1 MTESGSHEQSRIAP
15 DRPSDRERSER
26 YTIYVLRAIFFAS
39 AMGIGLYVSRQN
51 ESTID
56 PFISM
61 LVAGALA
68 AVVILVEALSARSSI
83 ATVSAIVFGLTI
95 GFIAANLF
103 IGVVSLM
110 GDFETK
116 EGASALR
123 YIRLALTLTFCFL
136 GVTYILRTKDDVR
149 FIVPYVEFQ
158 KRVKGPRPLILDTS
172 ALIDGRIVDLA
183 AKNLFD
189 APMVVPRFV
198 IEELQ
203 KVADS
208 GDKMRR
214 QRGRRGLDRLK
225 ALQELP
231 QIEFELTETTV
242 PTVEKV
248 DGKLV
253 ELTRSRDGRLVTVD
267 FNLVKVCD
275 VEKVEVLN
283 LNDLAQAFRAPAIPG
298 DRIVLKVVRPGENPT
313 QGVGYLEDG
322 TMVVIDGARE
332 KQGSEVALVIT
343 SSIQTS
349 AGRMLF
355 GRMEGAPEK
364 PAEKATEKPAEKAP
378 EKPAEKPEAPKPA

>member
-1 MTESGSHEQSRIAP
+1 MTDSGSHETAQAP
-15 DRPSDRERSER
+15 RVETRSER
-26 YTIYVLRAIFFAS
+26 ERAERFTIYVLRAVFFAS
-39 AMGIGLYVSRQN
+39 AVGIGLYVSRQ

-56 PFISM
+56 PFLSM

-68 AVVILVEALSARSSI
+68 AGVILVEWLSKKSSI
-83 ATVSAIVFGLTI
+83 ATVSAVVFGLII

-110 GDFETK
+110 GEFEGKAGEET
-116 EGASALR
+116 LR

-158 KRVKGPRPLILDTS
+158 KRVKGPRPLVIDTS

-183 AKNLFD
+183 MKGIFD
-189 APMVVPRFV
+189 APLVVARFV

-208 GDKMRR
+208 GDKTRR
-214 QRGRRGLDRLK
+214 ARGRRGLERLK
-225 ALQELP
+225 ALQEIP
-231 QIEFELTETTV
+231 QIDVELLESSM
-242 PTVEKV
+242 PLVEKV
-248 DGKLV
+248 DAKLV

-267 FNLVKVCD
+267 FNLVKVCE
-275 VEKVEVLN
+275 VEKVAVLN

-298 DRIVLKVVRPGENPT
+298 DRMKIKVVRPGEGPT

-332 KQGSEVALVIT
+332 KIGSEVPLVIT

-349 AGRMLF
+349 AGRMVFSRL
-355 GRMEGAPEK
+355 EEPPPAPS
-364 PAEKATEKPAEKAP
+364 PQPPAAEKKEE
-378 EKPAEKPEAPKPA
+378 PKPA

>member
-1 MTESGSHEQSRIAP
+1 MEATPQLEPPPRRESPKPPTQQFTA
-15 DRPSDRERSER
+15 
-26 YTIYVLRAIFFAS
+26 YVLRAIFFAS
-39 AMGIGLYVSRQN
+39 AMGIGLYVAN
-51 ESTID
+51 EAHLD
-56 PFISM
+56 QFISM

-68 AVVILVEALSARSSI
+68 VVVILVEWLSAKSSI
-83 ATVSAIVFGLTI
+83 ATVSAVVFGLII

-103 IGVVSLM
+103 IGVISLM
-110 GDFETK
+110 GDFDTK
-116 EGASALR
+116 EGAAALR
-123 YIRLALTLTFCFL
+123 YIRIALTLTFCFL
-136 GVTYILRTKDDVR
+136 GVSYILKTKDDLR

-183 AKNLFD
+183 AKSLFD
-189 APMVVPRFV
+189 APLVVPHFV

-203 KVADS
+203 RVADS

-214 QRGRRGLDRLK
+214 ARGRRGLERLK

-231 QIEFELTETTV
+231 QIELELTETTV
-242 PTVEKV
+242 PIAEKV
-248 DGKLV
+248 DAKLV
-253 ELTRSRDGRLVTVD
+253 ELTRVRDGRLVTVD

-275 VEKVEVLN
+275 VEKVDSLN

-298 DRIVLKVVRPGENPT
+298 DRIQLKVVRTGEGPA

-332 KQGSEVALVIT
+332 KVGQEVPLVIT

-355 GRMEGAPEK
+355 GRLEEAAVPAEAK
-364 PAEKATEKPAEKAP
+364 PA
-378 EKPAEKPEAPKPA
+378 

>member
-1 MTESGSHEQSRIAP
+1 MADSDHNDSPPRIEST
-15 DRPSDRERSER
+15 SDRERSQR
-26 YTIYVLRAIFFAS
+26 FTIYVLRAIFFAS
-39 AMGIGLYVSRQN
+39 AVGIGVYISRV

-56 PFISM
+56 PFFSM
-61 LVAGALA
+61 IIAGALA
-68 AVVILVEALSARSSI
+68 GVVIIVEALSARSSI
-83 ATVSAIVFGLTI
+83 ATVSAVVFGLII
-95 GFIAANLF
+95 GFLAANLF

-116 EGASALR
+116 EGQAALR
-123 YIRLALTLTFCFL
+123 YIRLALTLVFCFL

-189 APMVVPRFV
+189 APVVVPRFV

-208 GDKMRR
+208 GDKTRR
-214 QRGRRGLDRLK
+214 ARGRRGLDRLK

-231 QIEFELTETTV
+231 QIEFELSETTV
-242 PTVEKV
+242 PLVEKV

-267 FNLVKVCD
+267 FNLVKVCA

-298 DRIVLKVVRPGENPT
+298 DRIVLKVVRPGESAA

-332 KQGSEVALVIT
+332 KQGQEVPLVIT

-355 GRMEGAPEK
+355 GRMEEAAPA
-364 PAEKATEKPAEKAP
+364 PAAAEKKEE
-378 EKPAEKPEAPKPA
+378 PKPA

>member
-1 MTESGSHEQSRIAP
+1 MTAEPEAHEP
-15 DRPSDRERSER
+15 PRPRPLDRERSQR
-26 YTIYVLRAIFFAS
+26 FTIYVLRAIFFAS
-39 AMGIGLYVSRQN
+39 AMGIGLYVSTQ

-56 PFISM
+56 PFFSM
-61 LVAGALA
+61 VIAGALA
-68 AVVILVEALSARSSI
+68 GAVIIVESLSAQSSI
-83 ATVSAIVFGLTI
+83 ATVSAIVFGLII
-95 GFIAANLF
+95 GFIAAQLF

-110 GDFETK
+110 GDFEK
-116 EGASALR
+116 PEGVKAMR
-123 YIRLALTLTFCFL
+123 YIRLALTLTFCFF
-136 GVTYILRTKDDVR
+136 GVTYILRTKDDLR

-158 KRVKGPRPLILDTS
+158 KRVKGPRPLVLDTS

-183 AKNLFD
+183 QKNLFD
-189 APMVVPRFV
+189 ATLVVPRFV

-203 KVADS
+203 RVADS
-208 GDKMRR
+208 GDKTRR
-214 QRGRRGLDRLK
+214 ARGRRGLERLK

-231 QIEFELTETTV
+231 QVDVELSETSV

-248 DGKLV
+248 DAKLV
-253 ELTRSRDGRLVTVD
+253 ELTRARDGRLVTVD
-267 FNLVKVCD
+267 FNLAKVCD

-298 DRIVLKVVRPGENPT
+298 DRIVLRVVRPGESPG

-332 KQGSEVALVIT
+332 KQGQDVALVIT

-355 GRMEGAPEK
+355 GRMEEAAAAAAPAPAAAPEK
-364 PAEKATEKPAEKAP
+364 P
-378 EKPAEKPEAPKPA
+378 KPENPTENPKP

>member
-1 MTESGSHEQSRIAP
+1 MADSEIHEQPRGPARASATN
-15 DRPSDRERSER
+15 ERF
-26 YTIYVLRAIFFAS
+26 TFYVLRAVFFAS
-39 AMGIGLYVSRQN
+39 AMGIGLYVSR
-51 ESTID
+51 EVSTID

-83 ATVSAIVFGLTI
+83 ATVSAIVFGLII

-103 IGVVSLM
+103 IGVISLM
-110 GDFETK
+110 GDFEGKAGEAT
-116 EGASALR
+116 LR
-123 YIRLALTLTFCFL
+123 FIRLALTLTFCFL

-189 APMVVPRFV
+189 APFVVPRFV

-203 KVADS
+203 RVADS
-208 GDKMRR
+208 GDKTRR
-214 QRGRRGLDRLK
+214 ARGRRGLERLK

-231 QIEFELTETTV
+231 HLDVELSETTV
-242 PTVEKV
+242 PLVEKV
-248 DGKLV
+248 DAKLV
-253 ELTRSRDGRLVTVD
+253 ELTRARDGRLVTVD
-267 FNLVKVCD
+267 FNLAKVCE

-298 DRIVLKVVRPGENPT
+298 DRIALKVVRPGEAPT

-332 KQGSEVALVIT
+332 KIGQEVPLVIT

-355 GRMEGAPEK
+355 GRMDENSSPREAGGGREGGHESSTAPSPSLPRSAGEGGT
-364 PAEKATEKPAEKAP
+364 A
-378 EKPAEKPEAPKPA
+378 

>member
-1 MTESGSHEQSRIAP
+1 MADSEMKGDRREHRADDAP
-15 DRPSDRERSER
+15 RMERPSDRERSER
-26 YTIYVLRAIFFAS
+26 YTVYVLRAIFFAS
-39 AMGIGLYVSRQN
+39 AMGIGLYVAQQVP
-51 ESTID
+51 TID
-56 PFISM
+56 PFLSM
-61 LVAGALA
+61 IIAGALA
-68 AVVILVEALSARSSI
+68 GVVIIVEALSARSSI
-83 ATVSAIVFGLTI
+83 ATVSAIVFGLII
-95 GFIAANLF
+95 GFLAANLF

-110 GDFETK
+110 GDFESEKGK
-116 EGASALR
+116 EALR

-158 KRVKGPRPLILDTS
+158 KRVKGPRPLVLDTS
-172 ALIDGRIVDLA
+172 ALIDGRVVDLA
-183 AKNLFD
+183 AKN
-189 APMVVPRFV
+189 FV

-208 GDKMRR
+208 GDKTRR
-214 QRGRRGLDRLK
+214 ARGRRGLDRLK

-231 QIEFELTETTV
+231 QIEFELSETTV

-248 DGKLV
+248 DAKLV

-267 FNLVKVCD
+267 FNLVKVCA

-298 DRIVLKVVRPGENPT
+298 DRIILKVVRPGEAPT

-332 KQGSEVALVIT
+332 KLGQEVPLVIT

-355 GRMEGAPEK
+355 GRMEDGAPAGA
-364 PAEKATEKPAEKAP
+364 AEKKEE
-378 EKPAEKPEAPKPA
+378 PKPA